1 MASLAVQRPL
11 QEILDMPEGTK
22 GQIKAKVEALFDER
36 YLPRDQGGDLEA
48 DMIPE
53 DKWANMSGHGW
64 DGGLATFG
72 TSVTT
77 LPEMRAMLAWA
88 IEYAQSISGDQ
99 QQGAQQ
105 QDAQQGVFDINPPAQ
120 AQGVANENFQAQM
133 NPVNFEDAGANL
145 GPAING
151 GVFED
156 FSLGAPVMP
165 DPSTVARKTV
175 KEIKNLLDRLVPPV
189 DYSQAKRK
197 QDYIDLYTQNYP
209 PSPAFSPQS
218 PPMGAS
224 SSSSSGMSKEGVGS
238 GSKSSGVG
246 GVNLQENVPEVIIND
261 QPTSTEVARTYAN
274 MGPNILLTAMR
285 RGTQGHAM
293 HGKGSLRTRGNWNNL
308 VSGVTQ
314 RLQQAT
320 NFFETNKK
328 VFYLFTG
335 RVNVGAGQ
343 SVALQIHPGQGNSS
357 LPPAMNHHGY
367 TTFVVA
373 RLAAD
378 NTTLTG
384 PPPITE
390 FGVYPFVAKTY
401 GYLPEVLASEP
412 DNAPLD
418 PLKLNIGVLQENCL
432 FVPNQGGGGTFCM
445 QVPISREVQTPGQLL
460 SGAQNNDDTTRMNL
474 LFYMRPDELA
484 DCFDQG
490 LFHQLEYYSDK
501 FKTTITAR
509 LAVHT
514 QNFKLKNNDRE
525 PTFMEYLTMLRKVL
539 LESFTGIEAFTA
551 DLDVR
556 MGNPDTVYMYM
567 VYKHFVTKIQDL
579 TNELTVLNTEAA
591 NEHNQAKLTANTAI
605 RQRKYIQLRQLI
617 QEMDVWNYAIQTSKH
632 ASTPYD
638 NANHTNFSALGISR
652 DPSDYNT
659 PFGMRRLA
667 TYGVM
672 GGTKP
677 TSCYPR
683 WMAHTW
689 SAMKVVENMPSFNE
703 AQLNAAVDLNVL
715 LFNESR
721 PTTQQMLI
729 FSNTQSILASA
740 QQNRAQLANASPQQ
754 KLQILLDTRTTPD
767 NNKTVREELTETTAA
782 QAALQAD
789 MMTVRNMSN
798 EEFLAFTGMNKSVV
812 RAQQALANINDRL
825 RDRNFR
831 AFDVGDMVEM
841 PITEKAIALREKL
854 KSQGGQLTL
863 TNLPTNVSGDLPNPK
878 VRITAFTARMR
889 DNFPDIVYTC
899 VNQDGSEPRS
909 VFQVALLSS
918 ESNVALANSNLIKRA
933 IQTVEGA
940 SAQSGLDPASA
951 ARLLGRE
958 SGVFQPSDPNIDV
971 EEKLYAAK
979 LDILHSRQLL
989 DSEEAQARADA
1000 TIYKMRV
1007 YQRAQMDAMERIAQ
1021 MEANQQQLQALT
1033 AQQGIEYTSESQAN
1047 QKYIFMKYELYKRKW
1062 QALNRSWNELY
1073 RIDAV
1078 AAGEDGK
1085 RPPLEGWERT
1095 TGEDSSNRSLSA
1107 PVRVIKVAFAL
1118 RAFDF
1123 VSSRLGLSTTGDSI
1137 MGALRNSVFITTQ
1150 TLADTWNNGVLKSF
1164 SEWVAMDP
1172 EASQNADF
1180 YTEAWYAKWLETSRR
1195 LNQMVVEQAMAERER
1210 ERAEARRQAQEA
1222 QGAQRASEHKQGD
1235 EVPTYDDDAQ
1245 VGEVRQRA
1253 NSNEGANVGNVRQGS
1268 DSDLSVASGDGNE
1281 MLMGGGRRKNKTRKR
1296 KNKTKRRK
1304 KMKGGK
1310 KTKSKRKKKK
1320 SKTRRKKGG
1329 RDCKKILKDE
1339 EVCDKKSW
1347 MKASRKLHPDKG
1359 GDGDRFRDMN
1369 ECYQENKATLSCA
1382 KKENSPQV
1390 EEEAPPEKVDKS
1402 EGKGVPPTIN
1412 INSIIK
1418 DSKVVT
1424 KNDPELPK
1432 IKDMLGIE

>member
-1 MASLAVQRPL
+1 MASLAAQKPL

-22 GQIKAKVEALFDER
+22 PQIKAKVESLFDEG
-36 YLPRDQGGDLEA
+36 YLPKGQDGDLEA
-48 DMIPE
+48 DMIPDSE
-53 DKWANMSGHGW
+53 WDKMKGHGW

-72 TSVTT
+72 TGVTT
-77 LPEMRAMLAWA
+77 TKEMKAMLAWA
-88 IEYAQSISGDQ
+88 VEHAKSITPNWDQ
-99 QQGAQQ
+99 HE
-105 QDAQQGVFDINPPAQ
+105 DAQQGVFDMNPPAQ

-133 NPVNFEDAGANL
+133 NPANFEDAGANL

-156 FSLGAPVMP
+156 FSLGAPTLP
-165 DPSTVARKTV
+165 TPSTSLTV
-175 KEIKNLLDRLVPPV
+175 KQIKDALTQMGIEIPKGNKAKLLKTYRD
-189 DYSQAKRK
+189 
-197 QDYIDLYTQNYP
+197 NYP
-209 PSPAFSPQS
+209 QSPAFSPQS
-218 PPMGAS
+218 PNMGA

-238 GSKSSGVG
+238 SSKSSGVG
-246 GVNLQENVPEVIIND
+246 GVNLQQNVPEITINE

-314 RLQQAT
+314 RLQNAT

-357 LPPAMNHHGY
+357 LPPAMNHPGY

-373 RLAAD
+373 
-378 NTTLTG
+378 TLQRNNVTLVG

-401 GYLPEVLASEP
+401 GYLPDVLASEP
-412 DNAPLD
+412 ANAPFD
-418 PLKLNIGVLQENCL
+418 PLKLNVGVLQENCL
-432 FVPNQGGGGTFCM
+432 FVPNQGGGGNFCM
-445 QVPISREVQTPGQLL
+445 QVPISREIQTAGQLL

-514 QNFKLKNNDRE
+514 QNFKLKNSNRE

-551 DLDVR
+551 EVDVR

-591 NEHNQAKLTANTAI
+591 NEVNQAKLNANTAI

-632 ASTPYD
+632 ASTPYA

-667 TYGVM
+667 TYGLM

-689 SAMKVVENMPSFNE
+689 SAMKVVENMPLFNQ

-754 KLQILLDTRTTPD
+754 KLQILLDTRTTPG
-767 NNKTVREELTETTAA
+767 NNKTVREELAETTAA

-798 EEFLAFTGMNKSVV
+798 EEFLAFTGMNKSIV
-812 RAQQALANINDRL
+812 RAQQALANINARL
-825 RDRNFR
+825 SDRNFR
-831 AFDVGDMVEM
+831 AFDVGDLVEM
-841 PITEKAIALREKL
+841 PITEKAIALREQFKAA
-854 KSQGGQLTL
+854 QGQLTL

-878 VRITAFTARMR
+878 VRITAFTAQMR
-889 DNFPDIVYTC
+889 DNFPDIAYTC
-899 VNQDGSEPRS
+899 VNQDGSESRS

-989 DSEEAQARADA
+989 DSEEAQARSDA

-1095 TGEDSSNRSLSA
+1095 SEEDSSNSSLSA

-1123 VSSRLGLSTTGDSI
+1123 VSGRLGLSITGGI
-1137 MGALRNSVFITTQ
+1137 MSALRNNIFITTQ
-1150 TLADTWNNGVLKSF
+1150 TLADTWNMGVLKSF

-1172 EASQNADF
+1172 EASQNAQF
-1180 YTEAWYAKWLETSRR
+1180 YTEDWYAKWLETSRR
-1195 LNQMVVEQAMAERER
+1195 LNQMVVEQAMT
-1210 ERAEARRQAQEA
+1210 ERAREDAQARQQREQQASVQREAKRDSNE
-1222 QGAQRASEHKQGD
+1222 GD
-1235 EVPTYDDDAQ
+1235 NFPTYDDGAQ
-1245 VGEVRQRA
+1245 VGDVRGRA
-1253 NSNEGANVGNVRQGS
+1253 DSASSSDSNEM
-1268 DSDLSVASGDGNE
+1268 DKT
-1281 MLMGGGRRKNKTRKR
+1281 GGRRKNKTRKR

-1320 SKTRRKKGG
+1320 AKTRRKNGG
-1329 RDCKKILKDE
+1329 RNCKKILKDE
-1339 EVCDKKSW
+1339 NVCDKKSW
-1347 MKASRKLHPDKG
+1347 MKASRRLHPDKG

-1369 ECYQENKATLSCA
+1369 ECYQEKKATLSCA

-1390 EEEAPPEKVDKS
+1390 EEEAPPEKVDEN

-1412 INSIIK
+1412 IDSIIK

>member
-1 MASLAVQRPL
+1 MDPEKL
-11 QEILDMPEGTK
+11 QKILNMREGTK
-22 GQIKAKVEALFDER
+22 KQIEDKVKALFDEG

-53 DKWANMSGHGW
+53 DKWAEMSDQQKIDNGIPQW
-64 DGGLATFG
+64 DGSMATFVARG
-72 TSVTT
+72 PLTATQ
-77 LPEMRAMLAWA
+77 MRAMLAWA
-88 IEYAQSISGDQ
+88 VEYAKSITPNWDQ
-99 QQGAQQ
+99 QQGAEKE
-105 QDAQQGVFDINPPAQ
+105 DAQQVVFDINPPEQ

-133 NPVNFEDAGANL
+133 NPANFEDAGANL
-145 GPAING
+145 GPAVNG

-156 FSLGAPVMP
+156 FSLGAPTLP
-165 DPSTVARKTV
+165 LPSTSLTV
-175 KEIKNLLDRLVPPV
+175 KQIKDALTELEIPIPKGNKAKLLQTYRD
-189 DYSQAKRK
+189 
-197 QDYIDLYTQNYP
+197 NYP
-209 PSPAFSPQS
+209 QSPAFSPQS
-218 PPMGAS
+218 PNMGA

-238 GSKSSGVG
+238 SSKSSGVG
-246 GVNLQENVPEVIIND
+246 GVNLQENIPEVVINE
-261 QPTSTEVARTYAN
+261 QPTSTDVARTYAN

-314 RLQQAT
+314 RLQNAT

-357 LPPAMNHHGY
+357 LPPAMNHPGY

-373 RLAAD
+373 TLQPDNVTLA
-378 NTTLTG
+378 G

-401 GYLPEVLASEP
+401 GYLPDVLASEP
-412 DNAPLD
+412 ANAALD
-418 PLKLNIGVLQENCL
+418 PLKLNLGVLQENCL
-432 FVPNQGGGGTFCM
+432 FVPNQGGGGHFCM

-514 QNFKLKNNDRE
+514 QNFKLKNSNKD
-525 PTFMEYLTMLRKVL
+525 PTFMQYLTMLRKVL

-551 DLDVR
+551 QVDVR

-591 NEHNQAKLTANTAI
+591 NETNQSKLNANTAI
-605 RQRKYIQLRQLI
+605 RQRKYIQLRQLV

-638 NANHTNFSALGISR
+638 RANHTNFSALGISR

-667 TYGVM
+667 TYGLM

-689 SAMKVVENMPSFNE
+689 SAMKVVENMPSFDE

-740 QQNRAQLANASPQQ
+740 QQNRAQLANASPQD
-754 KLQILLDTRTTPD
+754 KLQILLDTRTTPG
-767 NNKTVREELTETTAA
+767 NNKTVREELSETTAA

-812 RAQQALANINDRL
+812 RAQQALDNINARL
-825 RDRNFR
+825 SDRNFR

-841 PITEKAIALREKL
+841 PITEKAVALQNKFKAAE
-854 KSQGGQLTL
+854 GQLTL

-878 VRITAFTARMR
+878 VRITEFTSQMR
-889 DNFPDIVYTC
+889 DNLPDIAYMC
-899 VNQDGSEPRS
+899 VNPDGSDPRS

-918 ESNVALANSNLIKRA
+918 QSNVALANSNLIKRA

-958 SGVFQPSDPNIDV
+958 SGVFQASDPNIDV

-1085 RPPLEGWERT
+1085 RPPLEGWEKT
-1095 TGEDSSNRSLSA
+1095 TGEDSSNSSLSA

-1123 VSSRLGLSTTGDSI
+1123 VSGRLGLSITGGI
-1137 MGALRNSVFITTQ
+1137 MGALRNNIFITTQ
-1150 TLADTWNNGVLKSF
+1150 TLADTWNMGVLKSF

-1172 EASQNADF
+1172 EASEKGDF
-1180 YTEAWYAKWLETSRR
+1180 YTETWYAKWLETSRR
-1195 LNQMVVEQAMAERER
+1195 LNQMVIEQAIAERER
-1210 ERAEARRQAQEA
+1210 EQAQQRAERQAA
-1222 QGAQRASEHKQGD
+1222 QQLAQQAQQAQRDSEKKDEGD
-1235 EVPTYDDDAQ
+1235 EFSERNEGRRKTSTTTTNTGSSNNDDDDAM
-1245 VGEVRQRA
+1245 
-1253 NSNEGANVGNVRQGS
+1253 
-1268 DSDLSVASGDGNE
+1268 DLDQ
-1281 MLMGGGRRKNKTRKR
+1281 GGGRRKNKTRKR

-1320 SKTRRKKGG
+1320 SKTRRKRGG
-1329 RDCKKILKDE
+1329 RDCKKILKE
-1339 EVCDKKSW
+1339 EKVCDKKSW

-1369 ECYQENKATLSCA
+1369 ECYQANKGSLSCDTKTEIKTPKSEKKNNVA
-1382 KKENSPQV
+1382 KLMDV
-1390 EEEAPPEKVDKS
+1390 APPKLENILTPLPDDEEKVN
-1402 EGKGVPPTIN
+1402 EIF
-1412 INSIIK
+1412 
-1418 DSKVVT
+1418 
-1424 KNDPELPK
+1424 KNLTQQ
-1432 IKDMLGIE
+1432 